1 MDRLVLAVL
10 CALVGLL
17 MFIMAERELALTDRV
32 DALHH
37 QLDALK
43 LSVQHSDEVGSPAL
57 RRHMDLPMSQA
68 HLGQDRCACPPLFP

>member
-17 MFIMAERELALTDRV
+17 MFIMAQRELALTDRV
-32 DALHH
+32 DVLHR

-43 LSVQHSDEVGSPAL
+43 LSVQHSDEVGSTSL
-57 RRHMDLPMSQA
+57 RRHMDLPMDQA
-68 HLGQDRCACPPLFP
+68 HRGQDRCACPPLFP